1 MATEDETVVWH
12 HRLNGHKFEPT
23 LRENEAQG
31 SLACYSP
38 WGQEEQ
44 GVTLWHNIRN
54 LICLLDSITSFFC
67 DAFFTFFYPNVSN
80 FQNIKL
86 TSYFWLS

>member
-1 MATEDETVVWH
+1 MTEDKMPRWH
-12 HRLNGHKFEPT
+12 HQINGHEFEQV
-23 LRENEAQG
+23 LEVADGQG
-31 SLACYSP
+31 SLVCCSP